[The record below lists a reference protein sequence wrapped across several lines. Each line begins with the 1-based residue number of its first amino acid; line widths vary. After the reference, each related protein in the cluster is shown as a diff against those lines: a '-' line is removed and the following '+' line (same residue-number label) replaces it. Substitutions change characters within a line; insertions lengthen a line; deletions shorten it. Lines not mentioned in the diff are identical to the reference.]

1 MHATHST
8 AGCCMHR
15 SFSTHNETMLN
26 TTVLNTVMLR
36 RVQGPVL
43 FILCMHVLFILCMHR
58 TVLDASLR
66 NTHNASDT
74 LT

>member
-1 MHATHST
+1 
-8 AGCCMHR
+8 MHR
-15 SFSTHNETMLN
+15 SFSAHNETMLN

-36 RVQGPVL
+36 TVQGPVLFTLCMHVL
-43 FILCMHVLFILCMHR
+43 FILCMHVLSILCMHR

>member
-1 MHATHST
+1 
-8 AGCCMHR
+8 MHR
-15 SFSTHNETMLN
+15 SFSTYNETMLNTTVLN

-43 FILCMHVLFILCMHR
+43 FVLCMHVLFIPCIHR